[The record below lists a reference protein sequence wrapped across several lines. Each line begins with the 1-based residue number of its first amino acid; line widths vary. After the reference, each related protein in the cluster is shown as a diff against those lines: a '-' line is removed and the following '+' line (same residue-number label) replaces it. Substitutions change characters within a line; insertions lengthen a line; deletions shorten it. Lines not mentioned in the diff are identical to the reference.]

1 VRRSALSTVVLLAV
15 LLATACGS
23 TATKTSTTTK
33 SRTPTTAASISTTSS
48 GRLAVKTATIKPYG
62 SALVA
67 ENGHPLYIFVPD
79 DAKKVTCTG
88 TCTKIWPPLK
98 LPGGA
103 KAVASGQAK
112 AALLGT
118 DPDPSGGRV
127 VTYDGW
133 PLYAYV
139 LDTSAGVAHGQ
150 GIGLNGG
157 LWYLISPS
165 GKVITKR
172 VVSSSSGY
180 NSGY

>member
-1 VRRSALSTVVLLAV
+1 MVVLIAG

-23 TATKTSTTTK
+23 TAKTD
-33 SRTPTTAASISTTSS
+33 SRTATTAASGSTSS
-48 GRLAVKTATIKPYG
+48 DKLTVKTAKIKDYG

-67 ENGHPLYIFVPD
+67 ENGHALYVFAPD
-79 DAKKVTCTG
+79 QARRVTCTG
-88 TCTKIWPPLK
+88 ACARIWPPLK
-98 LPGGA
+98 LPRGT
-103 KAVASGQAK
+103 KPVASGQVK
-112 AALLGT
+112 AALLSS
-118 DPDPSGGRV
+118 DPDPAGGRV

-139 LDTSAGVAHGQ
+139 IDTGAGVAHGQ

-157 LWYLISPS
+157 FWYMISAS

-172 VVSSSSGY
+172 VVTSRGY